1 MVRQDPRKPFAQ
13 LTLKEQKERLAQ
25 YSKLMKEIDEDRLR
39 LARLAD
45 RLLRHDPV
53 NGFWMGDGRR
63 CFSGYE
69 ARINENV
76 ARCAALVEELQ
87 AFINGIE
94 DSEMRRIF
102 TLRYV
107 HGFTW
112 QRIAFRL
119 QAYDESYPRKKHD
132 RYLEKRARA
141 AAEMLA
147 GEGETPPA
155 EAPLIPAEEALAD
168 ADMS

>member
-1 MVRQDPRKPFAQ
+1 MQEPRKPLAQ
-13 LTLKEQKERLAQ
+13 LTLKEQKKRLAQ

-53 NGFWMGDGRR
+53 NGFWMGDGQR

-69 ARINENV
+69 ARIEENV

-87 AFINGIE
+87 AFINEIE

-107 HGFTW
+107 YGLPW
-112 QRIAFRL
+112 RRIAFRL

-141 AAEMLA
+141 AAEA
-147 GEGETPPA
+147 
-155 EAPLIPAEEALAD
+155 ALAPGD
-168 ADMS
+168 PT